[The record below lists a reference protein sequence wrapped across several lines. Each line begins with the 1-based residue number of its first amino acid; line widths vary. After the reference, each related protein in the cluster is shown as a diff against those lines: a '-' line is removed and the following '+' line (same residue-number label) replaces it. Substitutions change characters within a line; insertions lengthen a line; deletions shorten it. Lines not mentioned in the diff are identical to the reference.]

1 MAGPKNGDKGGEAM
15 RKRRFIR
22 SFVIISILT
31 VSITAASY
39 SFDTVYDPWN
49 WAENFYEAYQAVQQ
63 NEKLLQQLKNQVT
76 MINNE
81 YQNLRALQANIG
93 NTPMQTAQEIDATLG
108 KIQGV
113 GYSIQT
119 LDRSYQDLYQQFGKE
134 IQGSSPSDIQAKRLS
149 QIVAT
154 ANANIN
160 AMRVQAQAV
169 EGINDDLIATDRV
182 LMGSR
187 HASGNLDAQQYGNE
201 LAAMQI
207 KQQIKTQQLLA
218 VQNRL
223 DSTRLAEQQAKDYAM
238 EQDYKYRMRNW
249 GTKKSTAVPPRDFP

>member
-1 MAGPKNGDKGGEAM
+1 M
-15 RKRRFIR
+15 RKSNFIR
-22 SFVIISILT
+22 SFVIISVLT

-39 SFDTVYDPWN
+39 CYDTVYDPWN
-49 WAENFYEAYQAVQQ
+49 FVESYYNALQAFEQ
-63 NEKLLQQLKNQVT
+63 NQKLLNQLQNQMT

-81 YQNLRALQANIG
+81 YQNLKALQVNIG
-93 NTPMQTAQEIDATLG
+93 NTPMQTAQDINTMLG
-108 KIQGV
+108 RIQGV
-113 GYSIQT
+113 GYNIQT
-119 LDRSYQDLYQQFGKE
+119 LDSSYQNLYQQFGTV
-134 IQGSSPSDIQAKRLS
+134 IQGASPSDIQAKRLS

-160 AMRVQAQAV
+160 AMNVQAQ
-169 EGINDDLIATDRV
+169 EIQGINDDIIATDQV

-218 VQNRL
+218 VQNHL
-223 DSTRLAEQQAKDYAM
+223 DSTRLAEEQAKDY
-238 EQDYKYRMRNW
+238 ERQQDYIYRMRNW
-249 GTKKSTAVPPRDFP
+249 GTKKSTAVPMNDLP

>member
-1 MAGPKNGDKGGEAM
+1 M
-15 RKRRFIR
+15 RKCNFIR
-22 SFVIISILT
+22 SFVIISVLT

-39 SFDTVYDPWN
+39 SYDTVYDPWN

-63 NEKLLQQLKNQVT
+63 NEKLLQQLKNQIT

-81 YQNLRALQANIG
+81 YQNLRTLQANIG
-93 NTPMQTAQEIDATLG
+93 NTPMQTAQDINTMLG
-108 KIQGV
+108 RIQGV
-113 GYSIQT
+113 GYNIQT
-119 LDRSYQDLYQQFGKE
+119 LDSSYQNLYQQFGTV
-134 IQGSSPSDIQAKRLS
+134 IQGASPSDIQAKRLS

-154 ANANIN
+154 SNANIN
-160 AMRVQAQAV
+160 AMNVQAQEVA
-169 EGINDDLIATDRV
+169 GINDDIIATDQV

-223 DSTRLAEQQAKDYAM
+223 DSTRLAEEQAKDYAT
-238 EQDYKYRMRNW
+238 EQDYKYRMRDW
-249 GTKKSTAVPPRDFP
+249 GTKRSTAVPPNDFPH

>member
-1 MAGPKNGDKGGEAM
+1 M
-15 RKRRFIR
+15 RKCNFIR
-22 SFVIISILT
+22 SFVIISVLT

-39 SFDTVYDPWN
+39 SYDTVYDPWN

-63 NEKLLQQLKNQVT
+63 NEKLLQQLKNQIT

-81 YQNLRALQANIG
+81 YQNLRTLQANIG
-93 NTPMQTAQEIDATLG
+93 NTPMQTPQDINTMLG
-108 KIQGV
+108 RIQGV
-113 GYSIQT
+113 GYNIQT
-119 LDRSYQDLYQQFGKE
+119 LDNSYQNLYQQFGTV
-134 IQGSSPSDIQAKRLS
+134 IQGASPSDIQAKRLS

-154 ANANIN
+154 SNANIN
-160 AMRVQAQAV
+160 TMNVQAQEVA
-169 EGINDDLIATDRV
+169 GINDDIIATDQV

-223 DSTRLAEQQAKDYAM
+223 DSTRLAEEQAKDYAT
-238 EQDYKYRMRNW
+238 EQDYKYRMRDW
-249 GTKKSTAVPPRDFP
+249 GTKRSTAVPPNDFPH

>member
-1 MAGPKNGDKGGEAM
+1 M
-15 RKRRFIR
+15 RKCNFIR
-22 SFVIISILT
+22 SFVIISVLT

-39 SFDTVYDPWN
+39 SYDTVYDPWN

-63 NEKLLQQLKNQVT
+63 NEKLLQQLKNQIT

-81 YQNLRALQANIG
+81 YQNLRTLQANIG
-93 NTPMQTAQEIDATLG
+93 NTPMQTAQDINTMLG
-108 KIQGV
+108 RIQGV
-113 GYSIQT
+113 GYNIQT
-119 LDRSYQDLYQQFGKE
+119 LDSSYQNLYQQFGTV
-134 IQGSSPSDIQAKRLS
+134 IQGASPSDIQAKRLS

-154 ANANIN
+154 SNANIN
-160 AMRVQAQAV
+160 AMNVQAQEVA
-169 EGINDDLIATDRV
+169 GINDDIIATDQV

-223 DSTRLAEQQAKDYAM
+223 DSTRLAEEQAKNYEM
-238 EQDYKYRMRNW
+238 EQDYKYRMREW
-249 GTKKSTAVPPRDFP
+249 GSKKSTAAPMNDLP